1 MIFELNNDLKKRQ
14 KTSRF
19 SDFSGRSSHKGR
31 GCLDPKREN
40 PMGKPMENPWKIC
53 LKWVPCL
60 ITGGYEVTLFPVVG
74 RELAILSYIPQET
87 WGAKELRIEFP
98 SLLRRWVSALILRVP
113 SSYHSW
119 HLMAGC
125 SAGTERWLCHLK
137 TWIYWVNDP
146 LNSNVT
152 VNLTRIGRHRK
163 THTHTFFEWC
173 L

>member
-87 WGAKELRIEFP
+87 WGA
-98 SLLRRWVSALILRVP
+98 
-113 SSYHSW
+113 
-119 HLMAGC
+119 
-125 SAGTERWLCHLK
+125 
-137 TWIYWVNDP
+137 
-146 LNSNVT
+146 
-152 VNLTRIGRHRK
+152 
-163 THTHTFFEWC
+163 
-173 L
+173 